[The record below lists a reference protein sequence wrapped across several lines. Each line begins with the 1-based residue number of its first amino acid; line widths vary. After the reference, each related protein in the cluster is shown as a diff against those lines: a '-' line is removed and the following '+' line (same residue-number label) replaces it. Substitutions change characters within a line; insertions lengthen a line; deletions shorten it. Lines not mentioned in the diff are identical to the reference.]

1 MTKAETG
8 RESPIM
14 DRKAIE
20 REAAG
25 IAGCGYEDYVP
36 DGTPPER
43 MRACA
48 RCPASGTVGEYT
60 QEERERLLTLAG
72 WLERLR

>member
-1 MTKAETG
+1 MPKECLG

-25 IAGCGYEDYVP
+25 IA
-36 DGTPPER
+36 
-43 MRACA
+43 RACA